1 MGRKC
6 APEVRREA
14 SSGAGPEHRFPK
26 AALRGEGLIYSF
38 TAASGALDV
47 DRLVGIEW
55 EYGEG
60 AEKRRMLRI
69 GWGKCWGRVTDLAA
83 PYLI

>member
-1 MGRKC
+1 MGRKG

-14 SSGAGPEHRFPK
+14 SRGAGPEHRFPQ

-47 DRLVGIEW
+47 DETG
-55 EYGEG
+55 G
-60 AEKRRMLRI
+60 
-69 GWGKCWGRVTDLAA
+69 D
-83 PYLI
+83 

>member
-14 SSGAGPEHRFPK
+14 SSGAGPEHRFPQ

-47 DRLVGIEW
+47 DETG
-55 EYGEG
+55 G
-60 AEKRRMLRI
+60 
-69 GWGKCWGRVTDLAA
+69 D
-83 PYLI
+83 